1 MKENTNILTLL
12 TPKVKLAYLDDSMSV
27 RQALEK
33 MKAHGFSSIPLIRE
47 KTGEYLG
54 SISEGDL
61 LWFITSM
68 KTYDIHECEGIPVA
82 SLLRRDYIPAVK
94 VNTKIEDLLRMVMG
108 QNFVPIVDDRNILM
122 GIVTRR
128 SVIYSLLQRA

>member
-12 TPKVKLAYLDDSMSV
+12 TPKAKLAYLDDSMSV

-68 KTYDIHECEGIPVA
+68 KTYDLHECEGIPVA

-94 VNTKIEDLLRMVMG
+94 VDTKIDELLKMVME

-128 SVIYSLLQRA
+128 SVINCLLK

>member
-12 TPKVKLAYLDDSMSV
+12 TPKAKLAYLDDSMSV

-68 KTYDIHECEGIPVA
+68 KTYDIHECEDIPVA

-94 VNTKIEDLLRMVMG
+94 VDTKIEDLLRMVMG

-128 SVIYSLLQRA
+128 SVIYSLLQCA

>member
-12 TPKVKLAYLDDSMSV
+12 TPKAKLAYLDDSMSV

-33 MKAHGFSSIPLIRE
+33 MKAHGFSSIPLIKE
-47 KTGEYLG
+47 DTGEYLG

-68 KTYDIHECEGIPVA
+68 PTYDLRECESVPVS

-94 VNTKIEDLLRMVMG
+94 VDTKIDDLLKMVMG
-108 QNFVPIVDDRNILM
+108 QNFVPIIDDRGILM

-128 SVIYSLLQRA
+128 SVINCLLK